1 VIPATRQ
8 ATRGNRV
15 SPFGN
20 LAMRTGRSMIASTA
34 MSAASSGVSIRTG
47 SHIFAGA
54 IIVVA
59 TGGTLI
65 VVNAMP
71 SCEDATCAQRE
82 KRRLSHRR
90 THIRTFGTHGYAR
103 PPC

>member
-1 VIPATRQ
+1 MIPATRQ

-59 TGGTLI
+59 TT
-65 VVNAMP
+65 P
-71 SCEDATCAQRE
+71 
-82 KRRLSHRR
+82 
-90 THIRTFGTHGYAR
+90 
-103 PPC
+103 